1 MRLIRFLALGLAGL
15 LGLSLAGGAA
25 VTQLEEHDPF
35 CASCHRAP
43 EVVYLERSVSAA
55 AALVASSAPDVAGV
69 EDLASYHYSQESEF
83 RCIDCH
89 RGDDSLPQRLRVLAL
104 AARDTVTF
112 LVGEPDNAIEKAK
125 TAAHGATSEVWLGS
139 AQYNHTPDILNAG
152 CRKCHQE
159 TLTLVGFEN
168 HFHNKLPASLLALAQ
183 TGQLTYPPDWTP
195 PADGG
200 ELLHPVETV
209 ISCLDCH
216 QAHVASFGA
225 HFFLDINN
233 VVFPACVQCHLE
245 AGHGPLDL
253 QR

>member
-1 MRLIRFLALGLAGL
+1 MRPVRFLALGLAGL
-15 LGLSLAGGAA
+15 LGLTLAGGAT
-25 VTQLEEHDPF
+25 VSRLEEHDPF

-43 EVVYLERSVSAA
+43 EVVYLERSISAA
-55 AALVASSAPDVAGV
+55 AAPDVTGV
-69 EDLASYHYSQESEF
+69 EDLASYHYWQGDGF

-89 RGDDSLPQRLRVLAL
+89 RGDDSLPQRLHVLAL
-104 AARDTVTF
+104 AARDTVVF

-125 TAAHGATSEVWLGS
+125 AAAHGATGKVWLGS
-139 AQYNHTPDILNAG
+139 AQNNRTLDILNAG

-168 HFHNKLPASLLALAQ
+168 HFHNKLPASLLALTQ
-183 TGQLTYPPDWTP
+183 TGQLTYPPDWTS
-195 PADGG
+195 PAGGG
-200 ELLHPVETV
+200 ELLDPVETV

-233 VVFPACVQCHLE
+233 IVFPACVQCHLE

>member
-1 MRLIRFLALGLAGL
+1 MRLVRFLALGLAGL

-25 VTQLEEHDPF
+25 VSQLEEHDPF
-35 CASCHRAP
+35 CASCHRTP
-43 EVVYLERSVSAA
+43 EVVYLERSVNAT
-55 AALVASSAPDVAGV
+55 AALVASSAPDTTGV
-69 EDLASYHYSQESEF
+69 EDLASYHYWQGDGF

-104 AARDTVTF
+104 AARDTVVF

-139 AQYNHTPDILNAG
+139 AQYNRTPDILNAG

-183 TGQLTYPPDWTP
+183 TGQLTYPPDWASPT
-195 PADGG
+195 GG
-200 ELLHPVETV
+200 AELLVTV
-209 ISCLDCH
+209 DTVLTCLDCH
-216 QAHVASFGA
+216 QAHVATFGA
-225 HFFLDINN
+225 QFFLDINN